1 MGSKRF
7 VDHLPFEIDGGYTV
21 RRRFVVGGQKAS
33 GTIEIVHARNEGS
46 VGDLDLG
53 RVDTQLPYISE
64 IAGRFRLS
72 PKHNLVAEVRDDL
85 IDDRDSGKTS
95 GEHGPGSGVGH
106 LEVGR
111 RADASHVGDV
121 VLGSEVRADDARVG
135 QERSAISYAQSRF
148 EAGED
153 TDVVEPG
160 SIHGCR
166 GTIQVAEIV
175 DLGDHDSRCLGGNSG
190 CDVVVEPGRGDRV
203 DTDDHRASGGNEV
216 RDSGPSRRPC
226 FGLGVGGY
234 GVLAI
239 DEKQIGAPSGELGQE
254 IGPNSGGNEHGA
266 HAAERSEGYGHRP
279 IVPDPGGR
287 HEYGSRMSVKTTRT
301 PPRTALV
308 TGASSGIGAATT
320 RVLAGAGWHVV
331 AAARRRDRLE
341 ALAEETGCVPITLD
355 VTDAG
360 AVRTV
365 GQSEPFDLVVNNA
378 GLGRAM
384 GAIWEA
390 SDDDVERTIE
400 TNVTGLVNMTR
411 AVLPGM
417 IERGRGHIVNVS
429 SVLALYPGPAALY
442 GATKGAVRLL
452 SQDLRQE
459 LRGTGIRIT
468 EICPGRV
475 ATEFY
480 DVALDDPAAVAAA
493 KDTGIQDITPDDVAQ
508 AILYAV
514 SAPWRVNVSTIE
526 IVPTEQT
533 YGGAQ
538 FTPVHGV
545 GATRTVGWTT

>member
-1 MGSKRF
+1 
-7 VDHLPFEIDGGYTV
+7 
-21 RRRFVVGGQKAS
+21 
-33 GTIEIVHARNEGS
+33 
-46 VGDLDLG
+46 
-53 RVDTQLPYISE
+53 
-64 IAGRFRLS
+64 
-72 PKHNLVAEVRDDL
+72 
-85 IDDRDSGKTS
+85 
-95 GEHGPGSGVGH
+95 
-106 LEVGR
+106 
-111 RADASHVGDV
+111 
-121 VLGSEVRADDARVG
+121 
-135 QERSAISYAQSRF
+135 
-148 EAGED
+148 
-153 TDVVEPG
+153 
-160 SIHGCR
+160 
-166 GTIQVAEIV
+166 
-175 DLGDHDSRCLGGNSG
+175 
-190 CDVVVEPGRGDRV
+190 
-203 DTDDHRASGGNEV
+203 
-216 RDSGPSRRPC
+216 
-226 FGLGVGGY
+226 
-234 GVLAI
+234 
-239 DEKQIGAPSGELGQE
+239 
-254 IGPNSGGNEHGA
+254 
-266 HAAERSEGYGHRP
+266 
-279 IVPDPGGR
+279 
-287 HEYGSRMSVKTTRT
+287 MSVKTTRT